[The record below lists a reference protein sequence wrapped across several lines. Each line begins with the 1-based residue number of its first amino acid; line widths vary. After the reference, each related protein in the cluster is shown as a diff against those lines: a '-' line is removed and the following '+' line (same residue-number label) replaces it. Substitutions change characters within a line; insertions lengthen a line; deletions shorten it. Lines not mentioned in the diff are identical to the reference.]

1 MRIIALKQSSVLL
14 RQIFFNKLLLK
25 IYFLSGLTKIDD
37 LLNIKKKWENNYIQL
52 N

>member
-37 LLNIKKKWENNYIQL
+37 LLNI
-52 N
+52 